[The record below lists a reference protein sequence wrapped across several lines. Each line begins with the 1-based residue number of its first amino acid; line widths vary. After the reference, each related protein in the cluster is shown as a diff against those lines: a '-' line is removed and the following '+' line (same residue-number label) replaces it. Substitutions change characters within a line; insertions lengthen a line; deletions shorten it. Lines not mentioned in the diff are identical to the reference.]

1 MIQTF
6 FKGIV
11 IGFSI
16 AAPVGPIG
24 LLCIQRTLTGGRL
37 IGLISGFGAAS
48 ADAIYGM
55 IAAFGL
61 TAVSDVMMA
70 HQFWLRLIG
79 GLFLCYLG
87 ARTWRAKP
95 AEQAASVKKCARP
108 LSAYASVFFLTLTNP
123 ITILAFA
130 GIFAGVGIGGALGHY
145 GSAALMMAGV
155 FCGSMLWW
163 TILSSVTGLMHG
175 KISPQTLAW
184 INRCA
189 GGIIGAFGLAALG
202 SVFYTL
208 S

>member
-24 LLCIQRTLTGGRL
+24 LLCIQRTLTSGRL

-48 ADAIYGM
+48 ADAVYGM

-61 TAVSDVMMA
+61 TVVADMMMA

-95 AEQAASVKKCARP
+95 AEQAASADKCARP

-130 GIFAGVGIGGALGHY
+130 GIFAGVGMSGAS

-184 INRCA
+184 VNRCA
-189 GGIIGAFGLAALG
+189 GGIIGAFGLVALCSG
-202 SVFYTL
+202 FYTL

>member
-48 ADAIYGM
+48 ADAVYGM

-61 TAVSDVMMA
+61 TVVADVMMA

-95 AEQAASVKKCARP
+95 AEQAASADKCARP

-130 GIFAGVGIGGALGHY
+130 GIFAGVGMSGAS

-184 INRCA
+184 VNRCA
-189 GGIIGAFGLAALG
+189 GGIIGAFGLVALC

>member
-24 LLCIQRTLTGGRL
+24 LLCIQRTLTSGRL

-48 ADAIYGM
+48 ADAVYGM

-61 TAVSDVMMA
+61 TVVADMMMA
-70 HQFWLRLIG
+70 HQFWLRLLG

-95 AEQAASVKKCARP
+95 AEQAASADKCARP

-130 GIFAGVGIGGALGHY
+130 GIFAGVGMSGAS

-184 INRCA
+184 VNRCA
-189 GGIIGAFGLAALG
+189 GGIIGAFGLVALC

>member
-48 ADAIYGM
+48 ADAVYGM

-61 TAVSDVMMA
+61 TVVADVMMA
-70 HQFWLRLIG
+70 HQFWLRLLG

-95 AEQAASVKKCARP
+95 AEQAASADKCARP

-130 GIFAGVGIGGALGHY
+130 GIFAGVGMSGAS

-184 INRCA
+184 VNRCA
-189 GGIIGAFGLAALG
+189 GGIIGAFGLVALC

>member
-48 ADAIYGM
+48 ADAVYGM

-61 TAVSDVMMA
+61 TVVADMMMA
-70 HQFWLRLIG
+70 HQFWLRLLG

-87 ARTWRAKP
+87 ARTWRTKP
-95 AEQAASVKKCARP
+95 AEQAASADQCVRP

-130 GIFAGVGIGGALGHY
+130 GIFAGVGMSGAS

-184 INRCA
+184 VNRCA
-189 GGIIGAFGLAALG
+189 GGIIGAFGLVALC

>member
-6 FKGIV
+6 VKGIV

-24 LLCIQRTLTGGRL
+24 LLCIQRTLTSGRL

-48 ADAIYGM
+48 ADAVYGM

-61 TAVSDVMMA
+61 TVVADMMMA
-70 HQFWLRLIG
+70 HQFWLRLLG

-95 AEQAASVKKCARP
+95 AEQAASADKCARP

-130 GIFAGVGIGGALGHY
+130 GIFAGVGMSGAS

-184 INRCA
+184 VNRCA
-189 GGIIGAFGLAALG
+189 GGIIGAFGLVALC

>member
-48 ADAIYGM
+48 ADAVYGM

-61 TAVSDVMMA
+61 TVVADMMMA

-95 AEQAASVKKCARP
+95 AEQAASADQCARP

-130 GIFAGVGIGGALGHY
+130 GIFAGVGMSGAS

-175 KISPQTLAW
+175 KISPQTLTW
-184 INRCA
+184 VNRCA

>member
-48 ADAIYGM
+48 ADAVYGM

-61 TAVSDVMMA
+61 TVVADMMMA
-70 HQFWLRLIG
+70 HQFWLRLLG

-95 AEQAASVKKCARP
+95 AEQAASADKCARP

-130 GIFAGVGIGGALGHY
+130 GIFAGVGMSGAS

-184 INRCA
+184 VNRCA
-189 GGIIGAFGLAALG
+189 GGIIGAFGLVALC

>member
-48 ADAIYGM
+48 ADAVYGM

-61 TAVSDVMMA
+61 TVVADMMMA

-95 AEQAASVKKCARP
+95 AEQAASADQCARP
-108 LSAYASVFFLTLTNP
+108 FSAYASVFFLTLTNP

-130 GIFAGVGIGGALGHY
+130 GIFAGVGMSGAS

-184 INRCA
+184 VNRCA
-189 GGIIGAFGLAALG
+189 GGIIGAFGLVALC